1 MSVLERRV
9 GAGARRWV
17 RRVEVLGIREV
28 RWRGLL
34 IALRS
39 GLSRTSSAKD
49 GWIVGHGRRSSLGL
63 LDFVLYAEILHIA
76 AAEDDVLVDVV
87 GSSDLVLAIAAAFGT
102 ERGDILEGNGGALGV
117 DLMEGSN
124 VSDVTFRY
132 QRYPGTDVL
141 GHRGAELGA
150 RWPWARE
157 SGVCLVNGRGGG
169 RKSRWGWKS

>member
-1 MSVLERRV
+1 MCNLHPKCFIKLATGIGV
-9 GAGARRWV
+9 A
-17 RRVEVLGIREV
+17 LGK
-28 RWRGLL
+28 
-34 IALRS
+34 
-39 GLSRTSSAKD
+39 TYAKD

-124 VSDVTFRY
+124 VSGGWGQEV
-132 QRYPGTDVL
+132 
-141 GHRGAELGA
+141 
-150 RWPWARE
+150 
-157 SGVCLVNGRGGG
+157 GRRKG
-169 RKSRWGWKS
+169 RVRKRT